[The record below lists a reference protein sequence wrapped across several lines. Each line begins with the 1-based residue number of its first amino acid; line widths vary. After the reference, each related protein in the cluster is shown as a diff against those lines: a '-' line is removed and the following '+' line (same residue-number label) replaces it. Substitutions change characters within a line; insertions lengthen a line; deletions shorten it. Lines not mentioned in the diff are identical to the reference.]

1 MLTRLGSQGIL
12 FRSESQQSIK
22 SGEPRAPG
30 PPAAASSPRFSRA
43 LSRVNW
49 SALFRVVKTKD
60 PNVVLRVFQK
70 KIRFTTDTRVAIIE
84 FLIIALSAAQLELSS
99 QSRRWHENRECLQH
113 AGCRPL
119 HDEGSFSLVNL
130 VRVVMA
136 ILGIVR
142 AWMRFAFLKRHRW
155 RDDMGSHCHMRRV
168 VVTELF
174 YLIVFPFPGVE
185 SLLPRHSIDTLVLL
199 SIAVGVRSICWR
211 QLLYFPYPIRQQEKV
226 TSFTGNLEFS
236 YRQFV
241 VKKVLDDTPIRKIL
255 LFSGAIISLA
265 TILVRASE
273 SVHRNCVW
281 TGGTLLSAEQLMCRR
296 LEWEESIWMVV
307 TPLLGFWHGGN
318 NLRSRMSRLVLA
330 VSSCMCRGLLAM
342 LTSVII
348 KKMQFSTKEARAHAF
363 LVRLELFNKK
373 DLSAVMAVQASFR
386 FNKTYKRSLTW
397 HKHEG
402 SQLYYRPLSARLPNE
417 VKKKLYAARFQ
428 TNLKDIMRFQTDGDP
443 LNAFTKHIE
452 VITAALGVTFVEVTQ
467 LKRIY
472 YRQTRILEERKK
484 LAQQAASSRH
494 PDSAPQQTRDAM
506 KSTAAPLSTSAECHH
521 AGTGL
526 HQRTASSA
534 VWGAELLRQTEDLL
548 AKIQALHAQTRRR
561 PYIAHSIGET
571 SRGNGS

>member
-168 VVTELF
+168 VITELF

-265 TILVRASE
+265 TIL
-273 SVHRNCVW
+273 
-281 TGGTLLSAEQLMCRR
+281 
-296 LEWEESIWMVV
+296 
-307 TPLLGFWHGGN
+307 
-318 NLRSRMSRLVLA
+318 
-330 VSSCMCRGLLAM
+330 
-342 LTSVII
+342 
-348 KKMQFSTKEARAHAF
+348 MQFSTKEARAHAF

-484 LAQQAASSRH
+484 LAQRAASSR
-494 PDSAPQQTRDAM
+494 Q
-506 KSTAAPLSTSAECHH
+506 
-521 AGTGL
+521 
-526 HQRTASSA
+526 
-534 VWGAELLRQTEDLL
+534 LL
-548 AKIQALHAQTRRR
+548 ARQPCTQAVRLSKAATR
-561 PYIAHSIGET
+561 
-571 SRGNGS
+571 